1 MLGIGLLH
9 DFLTTVMKNS
19 TVSVKRAT
27 TKDQIRVTTLA
38 LSQALLMFPRDGSV
52 GRLSTSLID
61 LGTLEGYARPLDA
74 NQEFNP
80 LFILLFSQV
89 KTPRA
94 LVSW

>member
-9 DFLTTVMKNS
+9 DFLTTVIKNS

-52 GRLSTSLID
+52 GRLSASLID
-61 LGTLEGYARPLDA
+61 LGTLEELARPLGA
-74 NQEFNP
+74 NCDFSP
-80 LFILLFSQV
+80 LFSPLFSQV
-89 KTPRA
+89 KTPSA
-94 LVSW
+94 VVSR

>member
-27 TKDQIRVTTLA
+27 TKDQIRVTALA

-52 GRLSTSLID
+52 GRLSESLID
-61 LGTLEGYARPLDA
+61 LRKHEGYARPLDA
-74 NQEFNP
+74 N
-80 LFILLFSQV
+80 
-89 KTPRA
+89 
-94 LVSW
+94 